1 MRVGEKRI
9 LNIDEG
15 REVVKERSGGTQ
27 SGGGRRVPELWHTSG
42 GGPRAARNL
51 SYVLQI
57 LLAHLLQHKK

>member
-27 SGGGRRVPELWHTSG
+27 SGGGRRVPELWHTKWRRTQS
-42 GGPRAARNL
+42 
-51 SYVLQI
+51 SEESV
-57 LLAHLLQHKK
+57 